1 MEDDSIV
8 NTIQPPEIDCTEI
21 FDQVVER
28 TSEKQQQKLTQLTDM
43 ISTLTSLI
51 SLHTQQQQ
59 VSYSLA
65 HNTHYSGV
73 GVIANTGNTP
83 SNGVTTGNQM
93 TRHNNWWDF
102 TTSR

>member
-51 SLHTQQQQ
+51 SLHT
-59 VSYSLA
+59 
-65 HNTHYSGV
+65 
-73 GVIANTGNTP
+73 
-83 SNGVTTGNQM
+83 
-93 TRHNNWWDF
+93 
-102 TTSR
+102 